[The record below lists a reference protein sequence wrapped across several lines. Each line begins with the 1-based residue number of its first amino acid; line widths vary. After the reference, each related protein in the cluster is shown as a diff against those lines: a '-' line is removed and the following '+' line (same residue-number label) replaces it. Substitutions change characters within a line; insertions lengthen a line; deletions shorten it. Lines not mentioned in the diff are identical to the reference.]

1 MKNTT
6 QGFTLIELLI
16 VIAIIGILAAVL
28 IPNLLNARKS
38 ANDSAAQTYLR
49 NAVTAAEAW
58 RSQNPT
64 DTTTL
69 GATAG
74 VDCNSAVLSANN
86 TAVSFP
92 AGVTACKVRQT
103 QNGTY
108 GYVTSSTG
116 KFFEFDGSTVNSA
129 TAAAFPASM
138 P

>member
-1 MKNTT
+1 MKNST

-58 RSQNPT
+58 RSQNPS
-64 DTTTL
+64 DTTTV

-74 VDCNSAVLSANN
+74 VDCNSATLSANGS
-86 TAVSFP
+86 AASLP

-116 KFFEFDGSTVNSA
+116 KFWQFDGSTVVTA
-129 TAAAFPASM
+129 TSAAFPTSM